1 MIETFHINIR
11 RGAKPS
17 HTEKIV
23 IDGDSYW
30 ELFHEIEMAI
40 VNPDVTSFSVR
51 KPRRRRSEVKTQ

>member
-1 MIETFHINIR
+1 MTEIFHINIR
-11 RGAKPS
+11 RGSKLS
-17 HTEKIV
+17 YTQKIV

-51 KPRRRRSEVKTQ
+51 KPRRRRSGVTQA